1 MGRKD
6 KTERKAAPAGA
17 EKRSSSF
24 DNLPVEGWFWEL
36 IRRDGHFKKRF
47 GQIDQAVQEFL
58 AARLSPDEYARRLK
72 SYLAHL
78 RRYGVRTSGFAA
90 AELVSRRMKTDC
102 YLLLPVPGKD
112 KVFAAPRPEAAYLDF
127 GDGPKPAPRGAA
139 MATKGFSRGQ
149 IRKLLAK
156 HGLLEKRELPEDAPA
171 PERGSDPDV
180 R

>member
-1 MGRKD
+1 MSRKD

-17 EKRSSSF
+17 EEGSSF
-24 DNLPVEGWFWEL
+24 LDNLPVEGWFWEL

-47 GQIDQAVQEFL
+47 GQIDQAVQEFV
-58 AARLSPDEYARRLK
+58 AARLGPDEYARRLN

-90 AELVSRRMKTDC
+90 AELVSRRIKTNC

-112 KVFAAPRPEAAYLDF
+112 KLFAVPRPEAAYLDF

-139 MATKGFSRGQ
+139 MAAKGFSRGQ
-149 IRKLLAK
+149 VRKLLRK
-156 HGLLEKRELPEDAPA
+156 HGLLEKREPPEDAAA